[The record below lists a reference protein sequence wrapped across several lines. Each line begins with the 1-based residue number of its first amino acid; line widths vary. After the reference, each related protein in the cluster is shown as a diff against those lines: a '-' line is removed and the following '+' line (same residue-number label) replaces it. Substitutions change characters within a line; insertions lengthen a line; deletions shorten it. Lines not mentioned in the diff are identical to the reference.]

1 MNATRNPFQPSMVE
15 STEFEDEEEGE
26 TTAAPP
32 KREPRGG
39 IGSVMLKGVKLKE
52 TPKLAKQPSASDM
65 MLSEIKKG
73 GKQLRHIS
81 RLPDLKKV
89 SKKVQNTLLRRL
101 KERLQARRADLEVSD
116 QEDDSEEESDW

>member
-1 MNATRNPFQPSMVE
+1 MIE
-15 STEFEDEEEGE
+15 STEIEETEFEDGSVGEEE
-26 TTAAPP
+26 TP

-52 TPKLAKQPSASDM
+52 TPKIVKQPSASDL
-65 MLSEIKKG
+65 MLSQIKKG
-73 GKQLRHIS
+73 EAKLRHIS

-101 KERLQARRADLEVSD
+101 KARLEARRADLQGSD
-116 QEDDSEEESDW
+116 ESSSESDSDESDW